1 MLENNDLFSTLA
13 NQNES
18 TPMDS
23 DDIQFDQALEQEIK
37 SAGGEAI
44 LPNDGRVGVTM
55 FDATGSKDNLLTVV
69 VPKKNLSKLPS
80 QALVRICSP
89 QPEDGGDGRVYQ
101 AIVVQGPF
109 YEPDGLRADSS
120 IITTTAANEV
130 MFLPK
135 YHGRVMVEI
144 IGELLEGALVP
155 QRFRPLPNSPVYPLN
170 LEETVE
176 ALKLDG
182 DIVLGCAIGHEKME
196 VKIPSDKKSVLPRH
210 LGILGT
216 TGGGKSTTVSGLVN
230 HLQKSGIA
238 TILVDTEG
246 EYTHINQPTNDPNML
261 NALSR
266 RGLQPEGVAN
276 TKILRLVGRDTT
288 NEKHPDAIEF
298 TLHFEQLSPYAV
310 MEILEFNDAQQQR
323 YMKAYDV
330 ARIILKRLSIFP
342 KTDSDVELLYDIDEF
357 QRGYPKITLSMMYDI
372 VAACMK
378 SAAKESILDD
388 GGKFTFPSKW
398 EVLSEKPN
406 RDIFLQIIGSLD
418 FKSDSVSSW
427 RTIQGQLAQL
437 WRLKIFDIKGV
448 STFEFNELTKP
459 GQVSIIDLSDTDSPR
474 TRNLVIAQLLKG
486 LMDKQNI
493 HYDPKSIA
501 VKTPPR
507 VMVIIEEAHEF
518 LSSQRIKQMPTL
530 YDQVARIAKR
540 GRKRWL
546 GLCFVTQLPQHLPD
560 EVLALINNFIL
571 HKISDAGMISRLKRS
586 VGGVDESMWDKLTN
600 LSSGQAV
607 VTLSHMRR
615 AMLTAIDPTPCR
627 LLMVD

>member
-1 MLENNDLFSTLA
+1 MSENKDLFSTV
-13 NQNES
+13 NSQNVVA
-18 TPMDS
+18 PMDS
-23 DDIQFDQALEQEIK
+23 DEIQFDQALEQEIQ
-37 SAGGEAI
+37 SAGGEANI
-44 LPNDGRVGVTM
+44 PNDGRVGVTM

-89 QPEDGGDGRVYQ
+89 KPEDGGDGRVYQ

-144 IGELLEGALVP
+144 IGELLDGALVP

-230 HLQKSGIA
+230 HLQQSGIA

-246 EYTHINQPTNDPNML
+246 EYTHINQPTTDPNML
-261 NALSR
+261 NALNR
-266 RGLQPEGVAN
+266 RGLQPEGVQN
-276 TKILRLVGRDTT
+276 TKILHLVGRDST
-288 NEKHPDAIEF
+288 NEDHADVQEF
-298 TLHFEQLSPYAV
+298 TLNFDELSPYAV
-310 MEILEFNDAQQQR
+310 MEILDFTEAQQQR
-323 YMKAYDV
+323 YLKAIDIGRV
-330 ARIILKRLSIFP
+330 VLRRFGIFP
-342 KTDSDVELLYDIDEF
+342 VTDEEKAMLYELDELET
-357 QRGYPKITLSMMYDI
+357 GYPKLTLEIMYDI
-372 VAACMK
+372 VSLCAKK
-378 SAAKESILDD
+378 SGKEKVQDEN
-388 GGKFTFPSKW
+388 GKFTFYLRSPKLKGKEGDLWS
-398 EVLSEKPN
+398 
-406 RDIFLQIIGSLD
+406 IIEQEGDLPGN
-418 FKSDSVSSW
+418 VASW
-427 RTIQGQLAQL
+427 RAIQGMLSQFL
-437 WRLKIFDIKGV
+437 RLKIFDNSNAKPFDY
-448 STFEFNELTKP
+448 SDLTTP
-459 GQVSIIDLSDTDSPR
+459 GKVSIIDLSDTDSPKI
-474 TRNLVIAQLLKG
+474 RNLVIAELLRG
-486 LMDKQNI
+486 LMEIQNI
-493 HYDPKSIA
+493 NNDPKNTGA
-501 VKTPPR
+501 KEPTR

-546 GLCFVTQLPQHLPD
+546 GLGFVTQLPQHLPD

-571 HKISDAGMISRLKRS
+571 HKISDAGVISRLKRS

>member
-1 MLENNDLFSTLA
+1 MSENRDLFSKISS
-13 NQNES
+13 QNES
-18 TPMDS
+18 MQADS
-23 DDIQFDQALEQEIK
+23 DEIQFDQALEQEIQ
-37 SAGGEAI
+37 SAGGEANI
-44 LPNDGRVGVTM
+44 PNDGRVGVTM

-89 QPEDGGDGRVYQ
+89 KPEDGGDGRVYQ

-144 IGELLEGALVP
+144 IGELLDGALVP

-230 HLQKSGIA
+230 HLQQSGIA

-246 EYTHINQPTNDPNML
+246 EYTHINQPTTDPNML
-261 NALSR
+261 NALNR
-266 RGLQPEGVAN
+266 RGLQPEGVQN
-276 TKILRLVGRDTT
+276 TKILHLVGRDST
-288 NEKHPDAIEF
+288 NEDHADVQEF
-298 TLHFEQLSPYAV
+298 TLNFDELSPYAV
-310 MEILEFNDAQQQR
+310 MEILDFTEAQQQR
-323 YMKAYDV
+323 YLKAIDIGRV
-330 ARIILKRLSIFP
+330 VLRRFGIFP
-342 KTDSDVELLYDIDEF
+342 VTDEEKAMLYELDELET
-357 QRGYPKITLSMMYDI
+357 GYPKLTLEIMYDI
-372 VAACMK
+372 VSLCAKK
-378 SAAKESILDD
+378 SGKEKVQDEN
-388 GGKFTFPSKW
+388 GKFTFYLRSPKLKGKEGDLWS
-398 EVLSEKPN
+398 
-406 RDIFLQIIGSLD
+406 IIEQEGDLPGN
-418 FKSDSVSSW
+418 VASW
-427 RTIQGQLAQL
+427 RAIQGMLSQFL
-437 WRLKIFDIKGV
+437 RLKIFDNSNAKPFDY
-448 STFEFNELTKP
+448 SDLTTP
-459 GQVSIIDLSDTDSPR
+459 GKVSIIDLSDTDSPKI
-474 TRNLVIAQLLKG
+474 RNLVIAELLRG
-486 LMDKQNI
+486 LMEIQNI
-493 HYDPKSIA
+493 NNDPKNTGA
-501 VKTPPR
+501 KEPTR

-546 GLCFVTQLPQHLPD
+546 GLGFVTQLPQHLPD

-571 HKISDAGMISRLKRS
+571 HKISDAGVISRLKRS